1 MSSPPSHKTPERG
14 SVPPAERSGE
24 RPVERRRT
32 PRPGQPSRLPPH
44 LAAWQLPPGWA
55 WGGESLY
62 EEYRHYQ
69 EIVDALGRSLSLVSV
84 PDPDHAPWLLAEAR
98 ALAHRNHPA
107 VPTTYHYWAAAREPR
122 RGPGYLRRWIGGE
135 PLRARVGRHGAE
147 EVPAVLR
154 LLREAGAAVS
164 YLHDSG
170 GPHGAIS
177 PSTVWLTAS
186 GRMWLLGWQ
195 WAVPPG
201 RVPAGIEPDPVLI
214 PRAPEEAGRWAPT
227 VFTDQWQLGALAFY
241 ALTGEPPP
249 AGDVPPVRL
258 LRPECPASAADVIE
272 RALAPDPARRF
283 NSVAAMVRALDRGGA
298 VRPAP
303 IVASEGAT
311 GETVALTAEAR
322 LRWATGDD
330 YETLAPLGT
339 GTFGSVWRVR
349 DLSLGREV
357 ALKMLHPHVA
367 RDADAVA
374 RFRREATLAAQ
385 LAHPALVPIFD
396 FDSRGGVSWYTMEL
410 ADGGS
415 LAELVRRSGGR
426 TLADVGAHLEF
437 VLEGLAAAH
446 AIGVVHRDL
455 KPENLLID
463 RYRRWRVSDF
473 GIASALGEEVT
484 GASGTPAFAP
494 PEQLLGEPQGAA
506 VDVFAMGAILYY
518 ALEGHAP
525 FAGADGPAV
534 LASQLRGMPPLD
546 RFPAVLAEFLRR
558 ALDPE
563 PERRFADAGEML
575 GAWRRIRGTAER
587 VEQRSRWWRRVL
599 RPVLGPAE
607 EGQEP

>member
-1 MSSPPSHKTPERG
+1 MSSASSDRTPER
-14 SVPPAERSGE
+14 SGASSAD
-24 RPVERRRT
+24 RLVERRRT
-32 PRPGQPSRLPPH
+32 PRAGQPSRLPPH
-44 LAAWQLPPGWA
+44 LALWQLPPGWA
-55 WGGESLY
+55 WGGDSLY

-69 EIVDALGRSLSLVSV
+69 EIIDALGRSLSLVTV
-84 PDPDHAPWLLAEAR
+84 PDPSHAAWLLAEAR

-107 VPTTYHYWAAAREPR
+107 VPTTYHYWAQAREPR

-135 PLRARVGRHGAE
+135 PLGARVERHGPDQ
-147 EVPAVLR
+147 VPAVLR
-154 LLREAGAAVS
+154 LLREAGAALS

-170 GPHGAIS
+170 GPHGAVS
-177 PSTVWLTAS
+177 PSNVRLTAS
-186 GRMWLLGWQ
+186 GRFWLLGWQ
-195 WAVPPG
+195 WAVARDRLPPG
-201 RVPAGIEPDPVLI
+201 VVPDPAAS
-214 PRAPEEAGRWAPT
+214 PRAPEQGGRWAPT
-227 VFTDQWQLGALAFY
+227 MASDQWQLGALAFF
-241 ALTGEPPP
+241 ALSGEMPP
-249 AGDVPPVRL
+249 AGDVPPLRL

-272 RALAPDPARRF
+272 RALDPDPARRF
-283 NSVAAMVRALDRGGA
+283 NSVAAMVRALDRGVS
-298 VRPAP
+298 VRPSP

-415 LAELVRRSGGR
+415 LAELVRRAGGR
-426 TLADVGAHLEF
+426 TLADVAAQLEF

-446 AIGVVHRDL
+446 AIGVAHRDL

-518 ALEGHAP
+518 ALEGRPP
-525 FAGADGPAV
+525 FAGADGPEV
-534 LASQLRGMPPLD
+534 LAAQLRGAPSLD
-546 RFPAVLAEFLRR
+546 RFPAVVAEFLKR

-563 PERRFADAGEML
+563 PERRFADAGAML
-575 GAWRRIRGTAER
+575 EAWRRIRRQAVR
-587 VEQRSRWWRRVL
+587 VEKRARWWRRVL
-599 RPVLGPAE
+599 QPVLGAPRE
-607 EGQEP
+607 

>member
-1 MSSPPSHKTPERG
+1 MPSATTP
-14 SVPPAERSGE
+14 
-24 RPVERRRT
+24 
-32 PRPGQPSRLPPH
+32 RLPPH
-44 LAAWQLPPGWA
+44 LATWELPPGWA
-55 WGGESLY
+55 WGSDARS

-69 EIVDALGRSLSLVSV
+69 ELIDALGRSLSLVTA
-84 PDPDHAPWLLAEAR
+84 PDPAHAPWLLAEAR
-98 ALAHRNHPA
+98 ALAHRSHPT
-107 VPTTYHYWAAAREPR
+107 VPTTYHYWVPTRDPR

-135 PLRARVGRHGAE
+135 PLRARVERHGPE
-147 EVPAVLR
+147 GVPPVLR
-154 LLREAGAAVS
+154 LLRDAGAALA

-170 GPHGAIS
+170 GPHGAVS
-177 PSTVWLTAS
+177 PSTMWLTAS
-186 GRMWLLGWQ
+186 GRLWLLGWQ
-195 WAVPPG
+195 WAVPRN
-201 RVPAGIEPDPVLI
+201 RVPPGITPDPVAVPL
-214 PRAPEEAGRWAPT
+214 APEEQGRWTPT
-227 VFTDQWQLGALAFY
+227 VATDQWQLGALAFF
-241 ALTGEPPP
+241 ALTGEVPTTD
-249 AGDVPPVRL
+249 AVPPVRL

-272 RALAPDPARRF
+272 RALDPDPARRF
-283 NSVAAMVRALDRGGA
+283 TSIAAMIRALDRGVA

-303 IVASEGAT
+303 IVATEGAT

-322 LRWATGDD
+322 LRWATADD
-330 YETLAPLGT
+330 YETLAPLGA
-339 GTFGSVWRVR
+339 GRFGSVWRVR

-415 LAELVRRSGGR
+415 LAELVRRAGAR
-426 TLADVGAHLEF
+426 TLVDVAAQVEF

-446 AIGVVHRDL
+446 AIGIVHRDL

-473 GIASALGEEVT
+473 GIASALGEDVT
-484 GASGTPAFAP
+484 GASGTPAFSP
-494 PEQLLGEPQGAA
+494 PEQLLGEPQGPP

-518 ALEGHAP
+518 ALEAHPP

-534 LASQLRGMPPLD
+534 LAAQLRGVPPLD
-546 RFPAVLAEFLRR
+546 RFPTALAGFLRR

-563 PERRFADAGEML
+563 PEQRFADAGAML
-575 GAWRRIRGTAER
+575 EAWRKIRATAER
-587 VEQRSRWWRRVL
+587 VEQRAEWWRRLL
-599 RPVLGPAE
+599 RPVLRFAAST
-607 EGQEP
+607 

>member
-1 MSSPPSHKTPERG
+1 
-14 SVPPAERSGE
+14 
-24 RPVERRRT
+24 
-32 PRPGQPSRLPPH
+32 
-44 LAAWQLPPGWA
+44 
-55 WGGESLY
+55 
-62 EEYRHYQ
+62 
-69 EIVDALGRSLSLVSV
+69 
-84 PDPDHAPWLLAEAR
+84 
-98 ALAHRNHPA
+98 
-107 VPTTYHYWAAAREPR
+107 
-122 RGPGYLRRWIGGE
+122 
-135 PLRARVGRHGAE
+135 
-147 EVPAVLR
+147 
-154 LLREAGAAVS
+154 
-164 YLHDSG
+164 
-170 GPHGAIS
+170 
-177 PSTVWLTAS
+177 
-186 GRMWLLGWQ
+186 
-195 WAVPPG
+195 
-201 RVPAGIEPDPVLI
+201 VPAGIAPDPVLN
-214 PRAPEEAGRWAPT
+214 PRAPEEQGRWAPT
-227 VFTDQWQLGALAFY
+227 TLTDQWQLAALAFF

-249 AGDVPPVRL
+249 AGGDVPPVRL

-272 RALAPDPARRF
+272 RALDRDPARRF
-283 NSVAAMVRALDRGGA
+283 HSVAAMVRALDRGVS
-298 VRPAP
+298 VRPVP
-303 IVASEGAT
+303 IVAGEGAT
-311 GETVALTAEAR
+311 GEAVALTAEAR

-330 YETLAPLGT
+330 YETLAPLGS
-339 GTFGSVWRVR
+339 GTFGAVWRVR

-415 LAELVRRSGGR
+415 LAELVRRAGAR
-426 TLADVGAHLEF
+426 TLADVGAQVEF

-494 PEQLLGEPQGAA
+494 PEQLLGEPQGAT

-525 FAGADGPAV
+525 FAGADAPAV

-546 RFPAVLAEFLRR
+546 RLPAVVAEFLRR

-575 GAWRRIRGTAER
+575 GAWRRIRGPAER
-587 VEQRSRWWRRVL
+587 VEQRQRWWRRVL
-599 RPVLGPAE
+599 RPVLGGGAAG
-607 EGQEP
+607 GQEH

>member
-1 MSSPPSHKTPERG
+1 M
-14 SVPPAERSGE
+14 PPA
-24 RPVERRRT
+24 P
-32 PRPGQPSRLPPH
+32 PPRLPPH
-44 LAAWQLPPGWA
+44 LASWQLPPGWS
-55 WGGESLY
+55 WGSDAR
-62 EEYRHYQ
+62 EEQYRHYQ
-69 EIVDALGRSLSLVSV
+69 EIIDALGRSLSLVTA
-84 PDPDHAPWLLAEAR
+84 PDPAHAPWLLAEAR
-98 ALAHRNHPA
+98 ALAHRSHPT
-107 VPTTYHYWAAAREPR
+107 VPTTYHYWVPAREPR

-135 PLRARVGRHGAE
+135 PLRARVDRHGAE
-147 EVPAVLR
+147 GIPAVLR
-154 LLREAGAAVS
+154 LLREAGAAVA

-170 GPHGAIS
+170 GPHGAVS
-177 PSTVWLTAS
+177 PSTLWLTSS
-186 GRMWLLGWQ
+186 GRLWLLGWQ
-195 WAVPPG
+195 WAVPRD
-201 RVPAGIEPDPVLI
+201 RVPAAISPDPVTI
-214 PRAPEEAGRWAPT
+214 PRAPEERARWTPT
-227 VFTDQWQLGALAFY
+227 VATDQWQLAAVAFF
-241 ALTGEPPP
+241 ALTGEMPP
-249 AGDVPPVRL
+249 AGDVPPIRL

-272 RALAPDPARRF
+272 RALDPDPTRRF
-283 NSVAAMVRALDRGGA
+283 GSVAAMVRALDRGVG
-298 VRPAP
+298 VRPTP
-303 IVASEGAT
+303 IVATEGAT

-330 YETLAPLGT
+330 YETLAPLGA

-415 LAELVRRSGGR
+415 LAELVRRAGAR
-426 TLADVGAHLEF
+426 TIVDVAAQVEF

-518 ALEGHAP
+518 ALESQPP
-525 FAGADGPAV
+525 FAGVDGPAV
-534 LASQLRGMPPLD
+534 LASQMRGAPPLD
-546 RFPAVLAEFLRR
+546 RFPVALAEFLRR

-563 PERRFADAGEML
+563 PERRFADAGAML
-575 GAWRRIRGTAER
+575 GAWRRIRVAAER
-587 VEQRSRWWRRVL
+587 VEQRARWWRRVL
-599 RPVLGPAE
+599 RPVMRASS
-607 EGQEP
+607 

>member
-1 MSSPPSHKTPERG
+1 MPPASPP
-14 SVPPAERSGE
+14 
-24 RPVERRRT
+24 
-32 PRPGQPSRLPPH
+32 RLPPH
-44 LAAWQLPPGWA
+44 LTAWQLPPGWT
-55 WGGESLY
+55 WGSDARA

-69 EIVDALGRSLSLVSV
+69 ELVDALGRSLSLVTA
-84 PDPDHAPWLLAEAR
+84 PDPAHAPWLLAEAR
-98 ALAHRNHPA
+98 ALAHRNHPT
-107 VPTTYHYWAAAREPR
+107 VPTTYHYWVPAREPR

-135 PLRARVGRHGAE
+135 PLRARVGRHGPE
-147 EVPAVLR
+147 GIPAVLR
-154 LLREAGAAVS
+154 LLREAGAAIA

-170 GPHGAIS
+170 GPHGAVS
-177 PSTVWLTAS
+177 PSTTWLTSS
-186 GRMWLLGWQ
+186 GRLWLLGWQ
-195 WAVPPG
+195 WAVPRD
-201 RVPAGIEPDPVLI
+201 RVPAGITPDPVAV
-214 PRAPEEAGRWAPT
+214 PRAPEEQGQWAPT
-227 VFTDQWQLGALAFY
+227 VATDQWQLGALAFF
-241 ALTGEPPP
+241 ALTGELP
-249 AGDVPPVRL
+249 ATGDVPPVRL

-272 RALAPDPARRF
+272 RALDPDPARRF
-283 NSVAAMVRALDRGGA
+283 GSVGAMVRALDRGVA
-298 VRPAP
+298 VRPSP
-303 IVASEGAT
+303 IVATEGAT
-311 GETVALTAEAR
+311 GEAVALTAEAR
-322 LRWATGDD
+322 LRWATEDD
-330 YETLAPLGT
+330 YETLAPLGA

-415 LAELVRRSGGR
+415 LAELVRRAGAR
-426 TLADVGAHLEF
+426 TLVDVGAQLEF

-494 PEQLLGEPQGAA
+494 PEQLLGEPQAA
-506 VDVFAMGAILYY
+506 TVDVFAIGAILYY
-518 ALEGHAP
+518 ALEAHPP
-525 FAGADGPAV
+525 FAGVDGPAV
-534 LASQLRGMPPLD
+534 LAAQMRGVPPLD
-546 RFPAVLAEFLRR
+546 RFPAALAEFLRR

-563 PERRFADAGEML
+563 PDRRFADAGAML
-575 GAWRRIRGTAER
+575 EAWRRIRTAAER
-587 VEQRSRWWRRVL
+587 VEQRARWWRRVL
-599 RPVLGPAE
+599 RRASAPS
-607 EGQEP
+607 